1 MGKLPQF
8 SGFLKT
14 KGKRKMK
21 NTKTLMPLNL
31 QFFAD
36 GASDGNDNGGN
47 QNQNDSGNQNVNN
60 DSSNNSNNDQ
70 NNQNNQQNNSK
81 TFTQEQVNAMMA
93 KEKREGKQS
102 VLNSL
107 GFKTEDEAKNAFNLL
122 KALSDSQK
130 TEEQKQEEAKNNALK
145 EKADV
150 EKRAVMAEAK
160 LTCFTNGVNKDSIDD
175 VLTIALSKVTDDK
188 KLEDVIA
195 EMKKENR
202 YSSFF
207 DGNSNDNTGGTPGN
221 NKGGDNGDNGT
232 NDYGKSLA
240 ERFVGGSKEKK
251 SNFF

>member
-1 MGKLPQF
+1 ME
-8 SGFLKT
+8 
-14 KGKRKMK
+14 

-36 GASDGNDNGGN
+36 DNAGGNDNGGN
-47 QNQNDSGNQNVNN
+47 QNQNDSGNQNENN
-60 DSSNNSNNDQ
+60 GGNDNSNNDQ
-70 NNQNNQQNNSK
+70 NNQNNQNNQNQNNSK
-81 TFTQEQVNAMMA
+81 TFTQEQVNSMMA

-107 GFKTEDEAKNAFNLL
+107 GFKTEEEAKNAFNLL

-145 EKADV
+145 EKAEV

-221 NKGGDNGDNGT
+221 NKGGDNGGSA
-232 NDYGKSLA
+232 NDYGKTLA
-240 ERFVGGSKEKK
+240 ERFAGGSKEKK